1 MQRTYTGIPW
11 WTDSP
16 SFERMGT
23 QRVMPSWWWL
33 PAFIAAAFVLYWP
46 VLHLTPFSDDH
57 SALWNSGV
65 RGIPWRNGIF
75 RPLSDLTFRIGY
87 LLGGTAVEGH
97 RAFNITIH
105 AMNAYLLF
113 ILFRQWSPE
122 RARSTGLLSGA
133 LFLVYPF
140 HQESV
145 VWLVGRESSLG
156 TLSVLLGLVIGGQA
170 WNERVRSLSLTVI
183 LILGLSCYESAL
195 LLIPIAF
202 IAVRYQ
208 ITERWREMRTV
219 LLILTGVGVL
229 YIAVRAWQADANDY
243 IIGTLVQHPIHLLAN
258 VPKVLARLFLPP
270 AVDPSIQL
278 LRGAVLAA
286 AFLIGL
292 IWWLRKESSKFA
304 RQHIAVWCLL
314 IVTACTIGYIAGVST
329 TTSESDRFLYMPSAF
344 LCGLLGIVVPMIN
357 SRILRHG
364 TALVLVMG
372 SVILMK
378 QNHANWMEASRITR
392 LCLTELP
399 PAPQQGTL
407 WVYGLPDDHHGAFI
421 FRNGFPEA
429 LALAGRP
436 SDDVVVITADSTP
449 SAASTTSLMYRGKV
463 HRFGSNDVAL
473 HWNGSHYTQVVLSP

>member
-1 MQRTYTGIPW
+1 MV
-11 WTDSP
+11 
-16 SFERMGT
+16 T

-33 PAFIAAAFVLYWP
+33 PAFIAAAFALYWP

-75 RPLSDLTFRIGY
+75 RPLSDFSFRLGYFVWGIG
-87 LLGGTAVEGH
+87 VEGH
-97 RAFNITIH
+97 RAFNIIVH
-105 AMNAYLLF
+105 AFNAYLLCT
-113 ILFRQWSPE
+113 LVRRWSPE
-122 RARSTGLLSGA
+122 RAWGTGLLSGA

-170 WNERVRSLSLTVI
+170 WNVRIRSLSLTVI
-183 LILGLSCYESAL
+183 MILGLLCYESAL

-202 IAVRYQ
+202 IAARSR
-208 ITERWREMRTV
+208 ITERWSEMRAV

-229 YIAVRAWQADANDY
+229 YIAVRTWQADANDY
-243 IIGTLVQHPIHLLAN
+243 IIGTLVQHPFHLLAN

-270 AVDPSIQL
+270 AVDPSNQL

-286 AFLIGL
+286 AILIGF
-292 IWWLRKESSKFA
+292 IWWSRTKPSNIA
-304 RQHIAVWCLL
+304 RQQIVLWCSL
-314 IVTACTIGYIAGVST
+314 ILVACSVGYFAGVST
-329 TTSESDRFLYMPSAF
+329 NTSESDRFLYMPSAF
-344 LCGLLGIVVPMIN
+344 LCGLVGTVITMMTT
-357 SRILRHG
+357 RILRHG
-364 TALVLVMG
+364 TTLFVVMV
-372 SVILMK
+372 SILLLK

-392 LCLTELP
+392 LCLAELP

-407 WVYGLPDDHHGAFI
+407 WVYGLPDDHQGAFI

-429 LALAGRP
+429 IALMGRP
-436 SDDVVVITADSTP
+436 SDDVVVVTADSIP
-449 SAASTTSLMYRGKV
+449 SAASTISLMYRGKV

-473 HWNGSHYTQVVLSP
+473 YWSASHYIQVVHAP

>member
-16 SFERMGT
+16 SFERMVT

-97 RAFNITIH
+97 RAFNITVH
-105 AMNAYLLF
+105 AVNAYLLF

-122 RARSTGLLSGA
+122 RAWSTGLLSGA

-156 TLSVLLGLVIGGQA
+156 TLSVLLGAVIGGLA
-170 WNERVRSLSLTVI
+170 WNEGLRSLSLTVI
-183 LILGLSCYESAL
+183 LVLGLLCYESAL

-202 IAVRYQ
+202 IAARSR
-208 ITERWREMRTV
+208 ITERWSEMRPV

-229 YIAVRAWQADANDY
+229 YIAIRAWHADANDY

-286 AFLIGL
+286 AILSGF
-292 IWWLRKESSKFA
+292 IWWLRKESSKIA
-304 RQHIAVWCLL
+304 RQHIVVWCLL

-344 LCGLLGIVVPMIN
+344 LCGLLGMVVPMIN
-357 SRILRHG
+357 SRILSHG

-392 LCLTELP
+392 LCLAELP
-399 PAPQQGTL
+399 PAPQRGTL

-429 LALAGRP
+429 LALAGGRA
-436 SDDVVVITADSTP
+436 DEVVVVPSQVGADGTM
-449 SAASTTSLMYRGKV
+449 TSGFIHRGLVRHLQPNDLVVVWRDSMYAELDQ
-463 HRFGSNDVAL
+463 H
-473 HWNGSHYTQVVLSP
+473 